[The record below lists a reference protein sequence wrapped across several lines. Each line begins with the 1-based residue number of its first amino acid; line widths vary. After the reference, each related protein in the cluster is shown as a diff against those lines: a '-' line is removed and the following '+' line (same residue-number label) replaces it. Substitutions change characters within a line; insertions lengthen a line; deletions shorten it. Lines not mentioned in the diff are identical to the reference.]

1 MYKILIVSHGR
12 MCEGVLDTLRI
23 FVPSLTHVTAI
34 PFYSEGID
42 GVSVYKEY
50 INNITDEDVVVIF
63 TDLLNGSVHQMVCN
77 DLKEKSNVHII
88 AGFNLPT
95 IFDLVLKEKEDIN
108 DECIR
113 SALKMGKDCMVY
125 MKDYSFLLESDD
137 E

>member
-1 MYKILIVSHGR
+1 

-23 FVPSLTHVTAI
+23 FVPTLTHVTAI
-34 PFYSEGID
+34 PFYGEGID

-50 INNITDEDVVVIF
+50 INNIIDEDVVVVF

-95 IFDLVLKEKEDIN
+95 IFDLVLKEKEEVD

-113 SALKMGKDCMVY
+113 NALKVGKDNMVY
-125 MKDYSFLLESDD
+125 MEDYSFSSDSDD